1 MATYLQLLQN
11 AQQGG
16 WNMVQSIN
24 NALESR
30 IRLEENRRQFN
41 QTMQVRATEFERNM
55 NLREAQFDEEKRMN
69 MAQAQNMRFGNE
81 LRWREFQLNEQLAP
95 LKFQAENLRLQ
106 SAALNQAQSVAQ
118 FNQTQFNQ
126 FTNQFDQSASSYL
139 AQIQDPKFGQEYL
152 SIKQA
157 AYADMASGRPFNPN
171 RYQSQVNDLYS
182 RYGVAGDPNS
192 PGYGSARSETSEYS
206 PQITNLLTSLNA
218 SPEII
223 NNYERFNNPQKR
235 LTESGLRSSGLYSDG
250 SDFLTIQQGLSRSLS
265 EQELIQ
271 YTENVIGF
279 KGAQKE
285 LDLLRKERAG
295 LASQVRNAAGT
306 PFQADLKAELTAMDA
321 RIASTSSTA
330 EQLRKQA
337 LGIPN
342 PIAPENT
349 IVDPI
354 DVTRS
359 GINDQVNDPQ
369 LIAYG
374 VPNLD
379 PTSFG
384 ATLQKKQAS
393 TLPKVLD
400 GFREETMGGNAWG
413 YLAGKNVK
421 KRPQD
426 ISTIQSSVL
435 REVKKLSS
443 EGRLKERIRE
453 LANNPDKISMVD
465 SLRGQKSY
473 DSSAI
478 QPSFSPYSYVS
489 RYPAGSNPTV
499 EDMLNYL
506 QSIPDDD
513 PLKAKHEEM
522 IYARI
527 ISNAMI
533 TALSE

>member
-1 MATYLQLLQN
+1 
-11 AQQGG
+11 
-16 WNMVQSIN
+16 MVQSIN
-24 NALESR
+24 NALENR

-41 QTMQVRATEFERNM
+41 NTMQVRATEFERNM

-118 FNQTQFNQ
+118 FNQAQFNQ

-139 AQIQDPKFGQEYL
+139 AQIQDPRFGQDYL
-152 SIKQA
+152 SIKQS
-157 AYADMASGRPFNPN
+157 AYADMAAGRPFNPN

-182 RYGVAGDPNS
+182 RYGVAGDPNT
-192 PGYGSARSETSEYS
+192 PGFGSARSETSEYS

-235 LTESGLRSSGLYSDG
+235 LTESGLRSSGLYAEG
-250 SDFLTIQQGLSRSLS
+250 NDFLSIQQGLSRTLA

-271 YTENVIGF
+271 YTENVIGL

-285 LDLLRKERAG
+285 LDILRKERAA
-295 LASQVRNAAGT
+295 LASQVRSAAGT
-306 PFQADLKAELTAMDA
+306 PFQPDLKAELTAMDA
-321 RIASTSSTA
+321 RIASTASMA
-330 EQLRKQA
+330 EQLKKQA
-337 LGIPN
+337 LGIPE
-342 PIAPENT
+342 PIRPTAPT
-349 IVDPI
+349 TDGI
-354 DVTRS
+354 DDTRTAIE
-359 GINDQVNDPQ
+359 GQQNDPQ
-369 LIAYG
+369 LRAYG
-374 VPNLD
+374 IPDLD

-384 ATLQKKQAS
+384 ATLQKKQS
-393 TLPKVLD
+393 VTLPKVLE
-400 GFREETMGGNAWG
+400 GFRDETMGGNSWS

-421 KRPQD
+421 KRPED
-426 ISTIQSSVL
+426 ISTIQASVL
-435 REVKKLSS
+435 REVKRLSS
-443 EGRLKERIRE
+443 EGNLKERIQRLSNDPE
-453 LANNPDKISMVD
+453 KIKMVD
-465 SLRGQKSY
+465 SLRGSKPYDPSTPQLSY
-473 DSSAI
+473 
-478 QPSFSPYSYVS
+478 SPYSYVS
-489 RYPAGSNPTV
+489 RFPAGANPTV
-499 EDMLNYL
+499 QDMLDYL
-506 QSIPDDD
+506 QSIPDSD
-513 PLKAKHEEM
+513 PLKSKHEEM